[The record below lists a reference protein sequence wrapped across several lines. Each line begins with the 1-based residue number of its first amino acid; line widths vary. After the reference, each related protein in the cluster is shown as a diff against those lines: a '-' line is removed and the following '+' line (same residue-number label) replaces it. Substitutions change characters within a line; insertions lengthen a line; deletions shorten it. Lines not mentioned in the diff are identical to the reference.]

1 MSVGLSNALNTARVG
16 MMANMT
22 SIDIIGHNIAN
33 ANNPDY
39 RRQVGYLETTNP
51 IPSNLGPRGTGVQV
65 SRIESLYDRFLFR
78 QVNYESSNQGMWESL
93 AGGLDSVERVF
104 NDLGDN
110 GLSAQMAEF
119 WGAWEDLANQPEGGI
134 ERATLTG
141 KSRVLAATFNSMGDD
156 LNFQRQILNDYFDK
170 GIADINQLGDSLG
183 AMNLAIM
190 ESEVNGGL
198 NNDLRD
204 KQLALLSDLSELVD
218 IDYNED
224 NTGQLNIMLQGGK
237 PLVLGSEVFHLQS
250 RSDDYG
256 DFHAYFGSEGI
267 AIDDLLGS
275 GKMKGWID
283 ARDELIQVQDD
294 LNKMSGSLIF
304 EINQAHFQGYNLDG
318 ETALTFFDHRI
329 GLAEGQ
335 DNSGDATISFY
346 VDSTNAEAPEGIAWG
361 TLANADDFE
370 IRFTG
375 DIVDGSTTTND
386 FVVVNTTTGVELD
399 AASYSVVDAG
409 AADDKLIIR
418 FNDTTDPASASDKGY
433 HLELDFSSTGNA
445 PKTGDTFSLSFT
457 GNAARTMVLNQEL
470 DNPDKIAI
478 SDNYFEVPGNNK
490 IALEIAQLQHQQ
502 VVNGRFTYN
511 EFYTSLVSRVGSAS
525 HTAQSRQSQ
534 SKMVLE
540 QLNIREESVSGVSI
554 DEEMTNLIKFQQSYQ
569 ATARMVTTIDELMQI
584 LNDML

>member
-1 MSVGLSNALNTARVG
+1 MVVGLSNALNTAKAG

-78 QVNYESSNQGMWESL
+78 QVSYENSNQGMWESL
-93 AGGLDSVERVF
+93 ADGLDSVERVF
-104 NDLGDN
+104 NDLNDN
-110 GLSAQMAEF
+110 GLAAQMAEF
-119 WGAWEDLANQPEGGI
+119 WGAWEDLANQPAGGI

-141 KSRVLAATFNSMGDD
+141 KSQVLSATFNAMGDD
-156 LNFQRQILNDYFDK
+156 LDFQRQVLNDYFDK
-170 GIADINQLGDSLG
+170 GVSDINQLADSLS
-183 AMNLAIM
+183 AMNQGIL
-190 ESEVNGGL
+190 ETEVNGGQA
-198 NNDLRD
+198 NDLRD
-204 KQLALLSDLSELVD
+204 KRLALISELSNLVD

-224 NTGQLNIMLQGGK
+224 NSGQLNIMLQGGK
-237 PLVLGSEVFHLQS
+237 PLVLGQEVFHLQS
-250 RSDDYG
+250 KLDDQG

-283 ARDELIQVQDD
+283 ARSELVQAQDD
-294 LNKMSGSLIF
+294 LNRMSSALIF
-304 EINQAHFQGYNLDG
+304 GVNQAHFQGYNLDG

-329 GLAEGQ
+329 GLMAGQ
-335 DNSGDATISFY
+335 ENSGDTTISFHA
-346 VDSTNAEAPEGIAWG
+346 DSTSAEAPEGIAWA
-361 TLANADDFE
+361 TLANYDDFE
-370 IRFTG
+370 IRFTE
-375 DIVDGSTTTND
+375 DYVDGSAAKN
-386 FVVVNTTTGVELD
+386 FVIVNTTTGVELD
-399 AASYSVVDAG
+399 EDSYSVDDAVIPDG
-409 AADDKLIIR
+409 QLIIN
-418 FNDTTDPASASDKGY
+418 FNDTSDTSLAGKGY
-433 HLELDFSSTGNA
+433 HLELDFVSGTA
-445 PKTGDTFSLSFT
+445 PQAGDTFTLSF
-457 GNAARTMVLNQEL
+457 GAHAARTVVVNQEL
-470 DNPDKIAI
+470 ENPDKIAI

-502 VVNGRFTYN
+502 VVNGRYTYN
-511 EFYTSLVSRVGSAS
+511 EFYTSLISRVGSAS
-525 HTAQSRQSQ
+525 YTAQSRQSQ

-569 ATARMVTTIDELMQI
+569 ATARMVSTIDELMQI

>member
-1 MSVGLSNALNTARVG
+1 MSVGLSNALNSAKAG
-16 MMANMT
+16 LMANMT

-110 GLSAQMAEF
+110 GLAAQMAEF

-134 ERATLTG
+134 ERASLVG

-170 GIADINQLGDSLG
+170 GVADINQLADSLG
-183 AMNLAIM
+183 AMNQGIM
-190 ESEVNGGL
+190 ESEVNGGQ

-224 NTGQLNIMLQGGK
+224 NTGQLNIMMQGGK

-250 RSDDYG
+250 RSDDQG
-256 DFHAYFGSEGI
+256 DFHVYFGSEGI
-267 AIDDLLGS
+267 AIDDLIGS

-283 ARDELIQVQDD
+283 AREELTQVQDD
-294 LNKMSGSLIF
+294 LNRMSSSLMF
-304 EINQAHFQGYNLDG
+304 EINQAHFQAYNLDG

-329 GLAEGQ
+329 ALAEGQ
-335 DNSGDATISFY
+335 DNNGDATISFY
-346 VDSTNAEAPEGIAWG
+346 ADPTNAEAPEGIAWG

-375 DIVDGSTTTND
+375 DHVDGSGVKD
-386 FVVVNTTTGVELD
+386 FVIVNTTTGVELD
-399 AASYSVVDAG
+399 AASYDI
-409 AADDKLIIR
+409 DDSDGTDGKLVIS
-418 FNDTTDPASASDKGY
+418 FNDTTEASLTPDKGY
-433 HLELDFSSTGNA
+433 HLELDFSSGTAPRDEDTFTLSFNGNA
-445 PKTGDTFSLSFT
+445 S
-457 GNAARTMVLNQEL
+457 RTMVVNQDL
-470 DNPDKIAI
+470 DNADKIAI

-511 EFYTSLVSRVGSAS
+511 EFYTSLVGRVGSAS
-525 HTAQSRQSQ
+525 YTAQSRQSQ

-569 ATARMVTTIDELMQI
+569 ATARMITTIDELMQI